1 MFDVGFS
8 EVLLL
13 GIIALLVLGPER
25 LPKAARIFG
34 GFVRKARRS
43 FEGLKQEIE
52 REIDADE
59 FKKSLAAIPTVAS
72 MSEQINAPFKDIS
85 DAIEN
90 ERQKLSSG
98 LSQNLNQGLNQRFDA
113 IRSEAD
119 ISADLMG
126 EAPTLTTDD
135 APPCHPREGGDLGK
149 VSDTLDR
156 INDLDLNVLGEFKR
170 SSNLGSRLRG
180 NNDVADDL
188 RSTADD
194 APPPRPPASTNPG
207 ELPDKPKRLPNL
219 SSRLRGKDGTSDSKP

>member
-59 FKKSLAAIPTVAS
+59 LRKSLAAMPTVAS
-72 MSEQINAPFKDIS
+72 MTEQINAPFKGIA

-90 ERQKLSSG
+90 ERQN
-98 LSQNLNQGLNQRFDA
+98 LSQGFDT
-113 IRSEAD
+113 ILSEAE

-126 EAPTLTTDD
+126 EAPKADQGSQSTAELAIPADDNPPRHPRAGGDPGEVSD
-135 APPCHPREGGDLGK
+135 APEHLP
-149 VSDTLDR
+149 
-156 INDLDLNVLGEFKR
+156 
-170 SSNLGSRLRG
+170 NLGSRLRG
-180 NNDVADDL
+180 NSETND
-188 RSTADD
+188 TT
-194 APPPRPPASTNPG
+194 P
-207 ELPDKPKRLPNL
+207 
-219 SSRLRGKDGTSDSKP
+219 